1 MLVIWDNN
9 RFKAH
14 SVVSGDFFLAIRGNW
29 VGFGH
34 DSIIVNVYG
43 PHCDAGKKKMW
54 EDLEKLVAGVDS
66 GCVLCGD
73 FNEVHDQ
80 TDRLNY
86 VFHEARARRFN
97 EFIIRNNLI
106 EIPIN
111 GRKFTR
117 ISDDGTKFSKLDRFL
132 VSDKFINYWNDLSIN
147 VLDRMESDHC
157 PLILRDGVVNFGP
170 KPFKIFDEWL
180 NREGVDKVIIEGWG
194 KEVRG
199 YKKDC
204 IFRDK
209 LKNVKHVLRDW
220 SKKEF
225 GNLDEEITS
234 LKNVALN
241 WEVKAEND
249 TLTENERLCW
259 LESRKNWI
267 TKEKIKVGMLR

>member
-1 MLVIWDNN
+1 MGVPKRSKSIKSSKSKDIGVSVGGSINNVEFKEFGEDIGLQWPNPQLCSKGCDRKLGGMLVIWDNN

-43 PHCDAGKKKMW
+43 PHCDARKKKMW

-66 GCVLCGD
+66 GWVLCGN
-73 FNEVHDQ
+73 FNEVRDQ
-80 TDRLNY
+80 TDRLNC
-86 VFHEARARRFN
+86 VFHEARARKFN

-111 GRKFTR
+111 GWKFTR
-117 ISDDGTKFSKLDRFL
+117 ISDDGTKFRKLDRFL

-157 PLILRDGVVNFGP
+157 PLILRDGVVDFGP

-180 NREGVDKVIIEGWG
+180 NREGVD
-194 KEVRG
+194 
-199 YKKDC
+199 
-204 IFRDK
+204 
-209 LKNVKHVLRDW
+209 
-220 SKKEF
+220 
-225 GNLDEEITS
+225 
-234 LKNVALN
+234 
-241 WEVKAEND
+241 
-249 TLTENERLCW
+249 
-259 LESRKNWI
+259 
-267 TKEKIKVGMLR
+267 